1 MKPLHVSSLKDFLA
15 RFENFIGC
23 EIKTITLK
31 SPTVIN
37 IRISVQDSGRG
48 FDWIDVNLE
57 CSNVSDAKLLEESK
71 LSFLNMQEGI
81 NIFFDDKKYV
91 FSYGDYSDIEN
102 AKDSPLYI
110 ICDSIKFEE
119 LPFSG

>member
-1 MKPLHVSSLKDFLA
+1 MKPLHVNSLKEFLA
-15 RFENFIGC
+15 RFESFAGS
-23 EIKTITLK
+23 EIKAITIQ
-31 SPTVIN
+31 SPTVMSV
-37 IRISVQDSGRG
+37 RISVQDSGRG

-71 LSFLNMQEGI
+71 LSFLDMQEGV
-81 NIFFDDKKYV
+81 NIFFDEKKYV
-91 FSYGDYSDIEN
+91 LSYGNYCDIKS
-102 AKDSPLYI
+102 AKDSLFYI

>member
-1 MKPLHVSSLKDFLA
+1 MKPLHVSSLKEFLA
-15 RFENFIGC
+15 RFESFVGS
-23 EIKTITLK
+23 EIKSISIK
-31 SPTVIN
+31 SPTAIE

-57 CSNVSDAKLLEESK
+57 CLNVSDAKLLDESK
-71 LSFLNMQEGI
+71 LSFLDMQEGI
-81 NIFFDDKKYV
+81 SIFFDDKKFV
-91 FSYGDYSDIEN
+91 FSYGKYDSIES